1 MRGSRPETAVHHR
14 ILSNKSA
21 VRPNS
26 FASQTYANNRPSR
39 LAGLIGKGG
48 DMFSKQLI
56 LLISVISLV
65 GCTSMRTVDVAE
77 PDFADQF
84 ETGDHLVVYEKQG
97 RIVDMKVTRIEDDV
111 LYGSLS
117 DNGLRTVEV
126 SLEDIEKI
134 EIEKISGAKTTGAVL
149 GGIVLLPVVAVGAV
163 LAVAE
168 SAQ

>member
-1 MRGSRPETAVHHR
+1 
-14 ILSNKSA
+14 
-21 VRPNS
+21 
-26 FASQTYANNRPSR
+26 
-39 LAGLIGKGG
+39 
-48 DMFSKQLI
+48 
-56 LLISVISLV
+56 
-65 GCTSMRTVDVAE
+65 
-77 PDFADQF
+77 
-84 ETGDHLVVYEKQG
+84 
-97 RIVDMKVTRIEDDV
+97 MKVTRIEDDV